1 MTRYFGLR
9 LASALPRLA
18 LISIFL
24 FALIHTPP
32 GGPADIYAADPSATA
47 ADVARIKE
55 LWGLDQPVP
64 LQYGRWLRNAIS
76 GDWGQS
82 FSERRPVLATVLER
96 LPNTVLLTASAVAI
110 SLVFGLLLGV
120 LGASHPSRAVRE
132 GVQGAAVLGL
142 SVPTFWSGALVLL
155 IFSANLRWIPS
166 GGAATIGAP
175 FSIGDRLLHLVG
187 PALVLGSIYIAQWTR
202 YLQAGLS
209 EVLREDYVRTARAK
223 GLAGRVVLVR
233 HALRNAVLP
242 LITLLGLEIPRLLSG
257 ALVTEVVF
265 AWPGVG
271 RLLTG
276 ALLQRDYPL
285 VMGVLMLLAFAV
297 VAVNILT
304 DVAYALVDPRVRFG

>member
-1 MTRYFGLR
+1 MTRYVGLR
-9 LASALPRLA
+9 LASAAPRLA
-18 LISIFL
+18 LISLFL
-24 FALIHTPP
+24 FLLIHAPP

-55 LWGLDQPVP
+55 LWGLDRP
-64 LQYGRWLRNAIS
+64 LPEQYARWLRNAFA

-82 FSERRPVLATVLER
+82 FSERRPVLATVVER
-96 LPNTVLLTASAVAI
+96 LPNTVLLTASAVAL
-110 SLVFGLLLGV
+110 SLAFGLLFGV
-120 LGASHPSRAVRE
+120 LGAAHPSRAVRE
-132 GVQGAAVLGL
+132 AVQGAAVVGL

-155 IFSANLRWIPS
+155 LFSATLRWIPS

-175 FSIGDRLLHLVG
+175 FAVGDRLAHLVG
-187 PALVLGSIYIAQWTR
+187 PAVVLGSIYVAQWTR

-209 EVLREDYVRTARAK
+209 EALREDYVRTARAK
-223 GLAGRVVLVR
+223 GLAGRVVLLR
-233 HALRNAVLP
+233 HALGNAVLP

-285 VMGVLMLLAFAV
+285 VMGVLMLLAV
-297 VAVNILT
+297 TVILVNLLT
-304 DVAYALVDPRVRFG
+304 DAAYALVDPRVRYG